1 MMDAPLTIDIV
12 AAKDG
17 TATIVRLVGPVVI
30 AHLFPLQTA
39 LRKQTASL
47 VVLDMVSVPYIDSS
61 GLGAVLNCYV
71 SLEKNG
77 RKLALAG
84 VNERVRALLELTRV
98 EDILSLYPD
107 VESALGS

>member
-1 MMDAPLTIDIV
+1 M
-12 AAKDG
+12 
-17 TATIVRLVGPVVI
+17 
-30 AHLFPLQTA
+30 
-39 LRKQTASL
+39 
-47 VVLDMVSVPYIDSS
+47 
-61 GLGAVLNCYV
+61 LNCYV

-84 VNERVRALLELTRV
+84 VNERVQALLELTRV